1 MKKLLILPLLVLLT
15 GCVTYYYP
23 ETALEDGVYYAED
36 DPSYVAYSGGYS
48 GVAYYPWYS
57 LDYFYLGYYPYPG
70 YSIGYAYPSG
80 LSLGFGYGFSPWY
93 YPGHYYGYYSPW
105 YGSYYNHYRYAYH
118 PAWRPYRGYYSGY
131 HGQRYWKKKQ
141 RHNDRYAGND
151 RHDGDDT
158 YYGNERYD
166 RHDRNDRRNRSDDKF
181 RPGDHA
187 SDRRGQEQPDQ
198 NRSSTVRRYVST
210 APGAQSGNRGVVIRN
225 RESAKVGKSRLH
237 VDPSTTAT
245 TTNTQPSVSKA
256 NLPDYSI
263 KRTTKEVRERSDS
276 KQGKRQSRPSSPKAS
291 ATRGKPSRS
300 TPSSVK
306 QSSGKQTSSSR
317 KNRR

>member
-1 MKKLLILPLLVLLT
+1 MKKLLILPLLVLMT
-15 GCVTYYYP
+15 GCVSYYYP

-36 DPSYVAYSGGYS
+36 DPSYVVYSGGYG

-70 YSIGYAYPSG
+70 YSIRYAYPSG
-80 LSLGFGYGFSPWY
+80 LSIGFGYGFSPWY

-105 YGSYYNHYRYAYH
+105 YGSYYNHYWYAYH

-131 HGQRYWKKKQ
+131 HGQRYWNKKH
-141 RHNDRYAGND
+141 RRDDRYAGND
-151 RHDGDDT
+151 HRDGDIT

-181 RPGDHA
+181 RPADYA
-187 SDRRGQEQPDQ
+187 SDRRGQEQ
-198 NRSSTVRRYVST
+198 SATSVRRYVST
-210 APGAQSGNRGVVIRN
+210 APGGQSGNRGVVIRN

-237 VDPSTTAT
+237 ADRSATSTTT
-245 TTNTQPSVSKA
+245 RTQPSDSKA
-256 NLPDYSI
+256 ILPDYSV
-263 KRTTKEVRERSDS
+263 KRTTNEVRYRSDS
-276 KQGKRQSRPSSPKAS
+276 KQSR
-291 ATRGKPSRS
+291 SRTGPVNS
-300 TPSSVK
+300 TPSKGPAVK
-306 QSSGKQTSSSR
+306 AAPVKSARASGSGGGKQTSSRR